1 MSVDM
6 RRETERLEWEKSEK
20 SPEVPSDPEIL
31 GAIPV
36 HYQAVRNNGLQCF
49 PSMYLERVL

>member
-1 MSVDM
+1 MSADM